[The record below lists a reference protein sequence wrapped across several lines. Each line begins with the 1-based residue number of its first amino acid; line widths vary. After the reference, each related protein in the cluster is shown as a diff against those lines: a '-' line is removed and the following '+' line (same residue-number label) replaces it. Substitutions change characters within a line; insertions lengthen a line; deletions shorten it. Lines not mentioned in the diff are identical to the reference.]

1 MPSKTTTV
9 TPLTLAQYKA
19 LVAGIP
25 IYCSTAVITVDG
37 QTFTAPQAVAYIQTV
52 LNAVAAVESAKTAL
66 ADARAAE
73 EQLLLREGTTVKAIR
88 ANIAAM
94 FTSNT
99 TALAALDI
107 APKKA
112 RVPLSAEARI
122 AATAKLR
129 ATRLARGITSKKEK
143 AKVSGNVTG
152 VTITPVTSSASEPAP
167 AGTSTPIPATAS
179 APGMTSA
186 AVATPAVPAVPIVPS
201 TAVPSTGV
209 SAAPA
214 NGAATHT

>member
-66 ADARAAE
+66 ADARAE